1 MKQHLWILN
10 SSLLGALSTLV
21 GIHFL
26 LLEPIPTVSLRT
38 PRLQAAAPEVEPRP
52 PVVREFI
59 YQNDIFGTFRPSFPS
74 VSVQNSITP
83 VPNFVAAAPTPP
95 PPIKKIE
102 LIPPLTLTLNGIV
115 LASDQEK
122 SIAMIADE
130 TNREAIY
137 HIGDSI
143 KDAFLAKISRNRVVF
158 FRSNGQ
164 QETFFL
170 RKEDPLESPKQETE
184 GSKWDLVIKKL
195 DKNQYQLDP
204 REFAKKVSSLGAC
217 MEMLGTVPVFKSGTA
232 AGMRIRNADKD
243 SLGSVVGL
251 QANDII
257 TSVNGITLTDEK
269 NLLKAYEEIVK
280 TKQESMLALRVQR
293 DKTQLEL
300 SYLIKPID
308 RPYLLGG
315 GSSPAQEPTGTAVVQ
330 PPAEMTRPNPAL
342 VRQAKRKKIEEKD
355 NTNYYD
361 TIMKIRKRLLDNMRT
376 RSPHTRV
383 R

>member
-26 LLEPIPTVSLRT
+26 LLEPVPTISLRT
-38 PRLQAAAPEVEPRP
+38 PRPQAAAPEAEPRP

-59 YQNDIFGTFRPSFPS
+59 YQNDIFGTFRPSFPA
-74 VSVQNSITP
+74 VSVQSSITP
-83 VPNFVAAAPTPP
+83 VPNFVAATPTPP
-95 PPIKKIE
+95 PPIKKAE
-102 LIPPLTLTLNGIV
+102 LSPPLTLTLNGIV

-143 KDAFLAKISRNRVVF
+143 KDSFIAKISRNRVVL

-170 RKEDPLESPKQETE
+170 RKEDLLEKPKTDAEAA
-184 GSKWDLVIKKL
+184 SWDLVIKKL

-217 MEMLGTVPVFKSGTA
+217 MEMLGSVPVFKSGNA
-232 AGMRIRNADKD
+232 AGMRIRNVDKD
-243 SLGSVVGL
+243 SLGNVVGF

-257 TSVNGITLTDEK
+257 TSINGITLTDEK

-280 TKQESMLALRVQR
+280 TKPESTISLSVQR
-293 DKTQLEL
+293 NKTQFEL

-308 RPYLLGG
+308 RPHLLGG
-315 GSSPAQEPTGTAVVQ
+315 GTSPAKETSGNAIVQ
-330 PPAEMTRPNPAL
+330 PPAELSKPNPAL
-342 VRQAKRKKIEEKD
+342 VRQEKRKKIEEKD
-355 NTNYYD
+355 NSNYYD